1 MLVFYKEKYE
11 DEFLEQIRIKAF
23 IYAFISIVIL
33 FGAVNINR
41 EISEILFLNSNI
53 TLQIFLGISLLYAL
67 IYFYVSKYIFS
78 K

>member
-1 MLVFYKEKYE
+1 MLVFSKEKYE
-11 DEFLEQIRIKAF
+11 DEFSEQIRIKAF